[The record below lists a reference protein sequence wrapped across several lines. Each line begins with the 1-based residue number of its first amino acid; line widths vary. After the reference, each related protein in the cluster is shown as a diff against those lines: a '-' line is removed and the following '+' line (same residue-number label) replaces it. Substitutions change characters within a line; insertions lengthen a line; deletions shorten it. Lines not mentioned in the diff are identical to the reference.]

1 MRLILLGPPGAGKGT
16 LADRL
21 TDRLSV
27 PHLASGDILR
37 AQIRQGSDLGSAV
50 QKYMNSGQ
58 LVPDDLIVQVM
69 IDRLTQPD
77 CAAGFILDGFP
88 RTLPQAQALND
99 RLADAQAPIDMVIY
113 LDAGE
118 QVIISRLAGRRV
130 CPLCD
135 ATYHLQTMPPA
146 TSGKCDRD
154 GADLQARPDDQ
165 PQVIRTRLQEYR
177 RLTEPLLE
185 YYAAAGRF
193 VRLDGNKDIE
203 WVYRQAQQLLTKTFS
218 FTDEP

>member
-37 AQIRQGSDLGSAV
+37 AQIRQGSDLGPAV
-50 QKYMNSGQ
+50 QKYMNAGQ
-58 LVPDDLIVQVM
+58 LVPDDLIVQIM
-69 IDRLTQPD
+69 IGRLTQPD

-99 RLADAQAPIDMVIY
+99 RLAEVQAPIDMVIY

-130 CPLCD
+130 CPLCA

-203 WVYRQAQQLLTKTFS
+203 WVYRQAQQVLTKTFS
-218 FTDEP
+218 STDEP

>member
-37 AQIRQGSDLGSAV
+37 AQIRQGSDLGPAV

-69 IDRLTQPD
+69 IGRLTQPD

-99 RLADAQAPIDMVIY
+99 RLAELQDPIDMVFY

-135 ATYHLQTMPPA
+135 ANYHLQTMPPA
-146 TSGKCDRD
+146 ESGKCDRD

-185 YYAAAGRF
+185 YYGTAGRF
-193 VRLDGNKDIE
+193 ARLDGNKDIE
-203 WVYRQAQQLLTKTFS
+203 EVFGQAQEVLTKTFGCV
-218 FTDEP
+218 DEL

>member
-37 AQIRQGSDLGSAV
+37 AQIRQGSDLAPAV
-50 QKYMNSGQ
+50 QKYMNAGQ

-69 IDRLTQPD
+69 ISRLTQPD

-99 RLADAQAPIDMVIY
+99 RLAEVQAPVDMVIY

-118 QVIISRLAGRRV
+118 QVIIARLAGRRV

-135 ATYHLQTMPPA
+135 ANYHLQTMPPA
-146 TSGKCDRD
+146 ESGKCDRD

-203 WVYRQAQQLLTKTFS
+203 WVYRQAQQVFTKTFS
-218 FTDEP
+218 STDEP

>member
-50 QKYMNSGQ
+50 QKYMDAGQ

-69 IDRLTQPD
+69 ISRLTQPD
-77 CAAGFILDGFP
+77 CAPGFILDGFP

-99 RLADAQAPIDMVIY
+99 RLAEVQAPIDMVIY

-135 ATYHLQTMPPA
+135 ANYHLQTMPPA

-203 WVYRQAQQLLTKTFS
+203 WVYRQAQQVLTKTFS
-218 FTDEP
+218 SIDEP

>member
-37 AQIRQGSDLGSAV
+37 AQVRQGSDLGPAL

-69 IDRLTQPD
+69 ISRLTQPD

-113 LDAGE
+113 LDAGQ

-135 ATYHLQTMPPA
+135 ANYHLQTMPPA

-203 WVYRQAQQLLTKTFS
+203 WVYRQAQQVLTKTFS
-218 FTDEP
+218 ATDEP

>member
-37 AQIRQGSDLGSAV
+37 AQIRQGSDLGPAL

-69 IDRLTQPD
+69 ISRLTQPD
-77 CAAGFILDGFP
+77 CAPGFILDGFP

-99 RLADAQAPIDMVIY
+99 RLAEVQAPVDMVFY

-130 CPLCD
+130 CPLC
-135 ATYHLQTMPPA
+135 AAIYHLQTMPPA
-146 TSGKCDRD
+146 NGGKCDRD

-165 PQVIRTRLQEYR
+165 PQVIRTRLQEYS

-185 YYAAAGRF
+185 YYAAAGPF
-193 VRLDGNKDIE
+193 ARLDGNKDIE
-203 WVYRQAQQLLTKTFS
+203 WVYRQAQEVLTKTFS
-218 FTDEP
+218 STDEP

>member
-37 AQIRQGSDLGSAV
+37 AQVRQGSDLGPAV

-58 LVPDDLIVQVM
+58 LVPDDLILQVM
-69 IDRLTQPD
+69 ISRLTHPD
-77 CAAGFILDGFP
+77 CAPGFILDGFP

-99 RLADAQAPIDMVIY
+99 RLAEVQAPIDMVIY

-146 TSGKCDRD
+146 ESGKCDRD

-203 WVYRQAQQLLTKTFS
+203 WVYRQAQQVLTKTFS
-218 FTDEP
+218 STDEP